1 MIRRLWQHFACLLG
15 LCLGESTALSTAHAA
30 RPVERHAGVVA
41 LAAERSTAVYLRP
54 LTFEMGS
61 SEAEVVAALVS
72 CKREALP
79 DRCDETT
86 FEGETP
92 PHREQ
97 VAGFWMARTE
107 VTVAQYARCV
117 AVGRCE
123 AAGYE
128 GGGVRFQQPSYPVTF
143 VTLANARRYCAFRG
157 GRLPSEAEFE
167 RAARGALRRAYPWGN
182 SYHGKLANHGRLGV
196 DSSDASD
203 GFAELAPVGSFP
215 DGATPEGILDLAG
228 NVAEWT
234 GDAFSPTYGAEPSRN
249 GERAIR
255 GGSFASPGA
264 FIRGAARSSR
274 LPETREPTL
283 GFRCVWSVKPLR
295 E

>member
-1 MIRRLWQHFACLLG
+1 MTRRSLLYFACFLG
-15 LCLGESTALSTAHAA
+15 LSPGESTALPREGAA
-30 RPVERHAGVVA
+30 RPATRHAGVVV
-41 LAAERSTAVYLRP
+41 LSAERSSAVYLRP

-61 SEAEVVAALVS
+61 SEAEIVAALVS

-117 AVGRCE
+117 ALGRCE
-123 AAGYE
+123 PAGYE

-143 VTLANARRYCAFRG
+143 VTFANARRYCTFRG
-157 GRLPSEAEFE
+157 GRLPTEAEFE
-167 RAARGALRRAYPWGN
+167 RAARGAGRRAYPWGH
-182 SYHGKLANHGRLGV
+182 SFHGKLANHGRLGV
-196 DSSDASD
+196 DTSDDSD

-228 NVAEWT
+228 NAAEWT
-234 GDAFSPTYGAEPSRN
+234 SDAFSPTYGAEPSRN
-249 GERAIR
+249 GERSVR
-255 GGSFASPGA
+255 GGSYASAAA
-264 FIRGAARSSR
+264 FVRGAARSSR